1 MAGTKCSTCIWLMY
15 GCDPS
20 SDEKREKS
28 FFVHSFCYFPS
39 RSKPWDPPLVRPN
52 RSVDRFLPSLYSKRH
67 RQSKS
72 IVTMTTERLEEAVQ
86 EADDAVPIL
95 SDTPDSI
102 LRSAETGDTNDDE
115 KKDDE
120 SSSFNT
126 MDEAESDDSVLSDD
140 IAVDLLAQA
149 VTQKDKGNAFF
160 KDGNLDKAARAYRK
174 GTSLVKPLNKAN
186 SGDEQVKVLLI
197 SLQNNLSMVMFKQ
210 EKYKLSRDVATKV
223 LQMEDTNVKALYRR
237 ASAHRKLGDAKE
249 AKTDLTKACKADPAN
264 AAVKKEL
271 LSVRAF
277 LEKSKSTEKVQ
288 MKKAFSFGLYE
299 DKIEIEQKKE
309 EEREKIKK
317 DEEEKL
323 KKRKKEWEDE
333 CVKRMANNGNAISYE
348 EWDKQRKLR
357 EEAVEKLKKQ
367 NDKKKRLE
375 KKKQQ
380 EAKNHN
386 KDISNTDDDSDDD
399 DLLTE
404 QEMAQFRGYK
414 KTKDGKTTSYFHREQ
429 SAEEKALLGNTA
441 PQRLDGTRIS
451 PDNIPADKPKVSAW
465 NQGGATWEEKDTTE
479 WCTKTL
485 TSYLKETAVMET
497 SLVAVVTTV
506 DNLTG
511 DASVAIAGGK
521 KRYIFDYHAK
531 LSFEIRE
538 QDDIVAAAT
547 LQLPD
552 INSASHDALEVEI
565 SAWTTSPS
573 EMYTETAAMCLSK
586 LVESVRSSVRRFVE
600 DFNHQY

>member
-1 MAGTKCSTCIWLMY
+1 
-15 GCDPS
+15 
-20 SDEKREKS
+20 
-28 FFVHSFCYFPS
+28 
-39 RSKPWDPPLVRPN
+39 
-52 RSVDRFLPSLYSKRH
+52 
-67 RQSKS
+67 
-72 IVTMTTERLEEAVQ
+72 MTTETLERAVRK
-86 EADDAVPIL
+86 ADDAAPVVIDTNETVIL
-95 SDTPDSI
+95 NAD
-102 LRSAETGDTNDDE
+102 AGDTNDDQ
-115 KKDDE
+115 KNDDE

-140 IAVDLLAQA
+140 NAVDLLAQA
-149 VTQKDKGNAFF
+149 VTQKDKGNSFF
-160 KDGNLDKAARAYRK
+160 KDGDLDKAARAYRK

-186 SGDEQVKVLLI
+186 SGDEQVKILLI

-249 AKTDLTKACKADPAN
+249 AKTDLTKACKVDPAN

-277 LEKSKSTEKVQ
+277 LERSKSTEKVQ

-309 EEREKIKK
+309 EEKEKIRKE
-317 DEEEKL
+317 EEEKL

-333 CVKRMANNGNAISYE
+333 CVKRMANNGSAISYE
-348 EWDKQRKLR
+348 EWDQQRKLR
-357 EEAVEKLKKQ
+357 EDAVEKLKKQ

-380 EAKNHN
+380 ETKNLD
-386 KDISNTDDDSDDD
+386 KVISNTDDYSDDD

-414 KTKDGKTTSYFHREQ
+414 KTKDGKTTTYFHREQ
-429 SAEEKALLGNTA
+429 SAEEMALLGNTA
-441 PQRLDGTRIS
+441 PQRLEGTRVS
-451 PDNIPADKPKVSAW
+451 PDNIPAEKPKASAW

-479 WCTKTL
+479 WCTKIL
-485 TSYLKETAVMET
+485 TTYLKETIAMET
-497 SLVAVVTTV
+497 TLVAAVTMV

-538 QDDIVAAAT
+538 HDDIVAAAT

-552 INSASHDALEVEI
+552 INSASHDALEVDI

-573 EMYTETAAMCLSK
+573 KEHTETAAKCLSK
-586 LVESVRSSVRRFVE
+586 LVDSVRSSVQRFVE